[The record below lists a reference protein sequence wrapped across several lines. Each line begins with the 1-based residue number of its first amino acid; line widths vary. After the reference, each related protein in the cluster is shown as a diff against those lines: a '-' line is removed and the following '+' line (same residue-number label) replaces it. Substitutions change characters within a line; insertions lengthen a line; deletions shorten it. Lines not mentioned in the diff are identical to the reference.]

1 MPTSACIIS
10 GNASCFIFAL
20 MLKPILTSYLLL
32 LTLFSHGQLFP
43 KQNYPTNYFR
53 YPLDIPLK
61 LNANF
66 GEMRPNHF
74 HMGLDLFT
82 LRRENLPVYA
92 PADGWISKIKID
104 PNGFGNA
111 IYVSHPNGFTTL
123 YAHMNTFPPGTAQA
137 IKEAQYAKQKW
148 NGDVEFEKNQ
158 FPVKKGQLIGYS
170 GNTGASAGP
179 HVHYEIRRTND
190 DACLNALLFHRV
202 YDVTPPDITRLAV
215 YDRNR
220 STYEQSPRLVP
231 LVHSKGM
238 HTIAGG
244 LLTVSS
250 DAISFAIVA
259 TDRIT
264 GVPNNNGIFEA
275 AVYLDEEPISG
286 FQIDGVDY
294 LQTRYLNAHID
305 YRIKTGGGSYFQHL
319 APLPGDRLPIY
330 YKNGDGLIRLND
342 TLTHAVKIVVK
353 DANDN
358 ATTLAFNIK
367 RTAAT
372 APAANM
378 QKDSRYMMPNQ
389 INVFETADV
398 QMVSSEKSFYD
409 AFRFNYNY
417 KVSALAVSNI
427 HVMHTP
433 MIPVHDSM
441 MFRIKPN
448 KPISEA
454 ARNRVIMIKTAR
466 GKTVIERA
474 TLVKG
479 WYEAKFREFGEFWL
493 EVDEVPP
500 TIAVAGVVD
509 GGTVI
514 NNTLITVTVADN
526 KKEIRSFR
534 AELDGEWLLF
544 NGLGPVFRYRV
555 DEYCPEG
562 EHELK
567 LIAEDEAGN
576 ITERIIRFTRK

>member
-1 MPTSACIIS
+1 
-10 GNASCFIFAL
+10 
-20 MLKPILTSYLLL
+20 MLKPIFTFCFLLFAYCL
-32 LTLFSHGQLFP
+32 PAQVFP
-43 KQNYPTNYFR
+43 QKNYPTNYFR

-82 LRRENLPVYA
+82 LRRENLPVLA

-111 IYVSHPNGFTTL
+111 IYVSHPNGYTTL

-148 NGDVEFEKNQ
+148 NGDVEFQKNE

-179 HVHYEIRRTND
+179 HVHYEIRRTDD

-202 YDVTPPDITRLAV
+202 YDVTPPDITKLAV
-215 YDRNR
+215 YDRNK
-220 STYEQSPRLVP
+220 STYEQFPRNVGLVRA
-231 LVHSKGM
+231 
-238 HTIAGG
+238 AGG
-244 LLTVSS
+244 YTISGNTLTVNSNL
-250 DAISFAIVA
+250 ISFAIVA

-275 AVYLDEEPISG
+275 LVYMDDEPVSG

-305 YRIKTGGGSYFQHL
+305 YRIKTSGGSYYQHL
-319 APLPGDRLPIY
+319 SPLPGDQLPIY
-330 YKNGDGLIRLND
+330 FKKEDGLIHLND
-342 TLTHAVKIVVK
+342 TLSHTIKIAVK
-353 DANDN
+353 DANGN
-358 ATTLAFNIK
+358 TSLLRFNVK
-367 RTAAT
+367 RTAT
-372 APAANM
+372 TSPVNDVY
-378 QKDSRYMMPNQ
+378 KDSRYMLPNQ
-389 INVFETADV
+389 INIFETADV
-398 QMVSSEKSFYD
+398 QMVSTVKSFYD

-417 KVSALAVSNI
+417 KTSAAAVSNV

-448 KPISEA
+448 KQITESG
-454 ARNRVIMIKTAR
+454 RNRVIMIKTAR
-466 GKTVIERA
+466 GKTVVERA
-474 TLVKG
+474 SLVKG

-500 TIAVAGVVD
+500 TIAVAGVND
-509 GGTVI
+509 GGVI
-514 NNTLITVTVADN
+514 GNNALITVTVTDN
-526 KKEIRSFR
+526 KKVLRSFR

-544 NGLGPVFRYRV
+544 SGLGPVFRYRV

-562 EHELK
+562 DHELK

-576 ITERIIRFTRK
+576 ITERAIRFIRK

>member
-1 MPTSACIIS
+1 
-10 GNASCFIFAL
+10 
-20 MLKPILTSYLLL
+20 MLKPIFIFCFLLFTYCL
-32 LTLFSHGQLFP
+32 PAQVFP
-43 KQNYPTNYFR
+43 QKNYPTNYFR

-82 LRRENLPVYA
+82 LRRENLPVLA

-111 IYVSHPNGFTTL
+111 IYVSHPNGYTTL
-123 YAHMNTFPPGTAQA
+123 YAHMNTFPPGIAQA

-148 NGDVEFEKNQ
+148 NGDVEFQKNE

-179 HVHYEIRRTND
+179 HVHYEIRRTDD

-202 YDVTPPDITRLAV
+202 YDVTPPDITKLAV
-215 YDRNR
+215 YDRNK
-220 STYEQSPRLVP
+220 STYEQFPRNVGLVRA
-231 LVHSKGM
+231 
-238 HTIAGG
+238 AGG
-244 LLTVSS
+244 YTISGNTLTVNSNL
-250 DAISFAIVA
+250 ISFAIVA

-275 AVYLDEEPISG
+275 LVYMDDEPVSG

-305 YRIKTGGGSYFQHL
+305 YRIKTSGGSYYQHL
-319 APLPGDRLPIY
+319 SPLPGDQLPIY
-330 YKNGDGLIRLND
+330 FKKEDGLIHLND
-342 TLTHAVKIVVK
+342 TLSHTIKIAVK
-353 DANDN
+353 DANGN
-358 ATTLAFNIK
+358 TSLLRFNVK
-367 RTAAT
+367 RTAT
-372 APAANM
+372 TSPVNDVY
-378 QKDSRYMMPNQ
+378 KDSRYMLPNQ
-389 INVFETADV
+389 INIFETADV
-398 QMVSSEKSFYD
+398 QMVSTVKSFYD

-417 KVSALAVSNI
+417 KTSTAAVSNV

-448 KPISEA
+448 KQITESG
-454 ARNRVIMIKTAR
+454 RNRVIMIKTAR
-466 GKTVIERA
+466 GKTVVERA
-474 TLVKG
+474 SLVKG

-500 TIAVAGVVD
+500 TIAMAGVND
-509 GGTVI
+509 GGVI
-514 NNTLITVTVADN
+514 GNNALITVTVTDN
-526 KKEIRSFR
+526 KKVLRSFR

-544 NGLGPVFRYRV
+544 SGLGPVFRYRV
-555 DEYCPEG
+555 DENCSEG
-562 EHELK
+562 DHELK

-576 ITERIIRFTRK
+576 ITERAIRFIRK